1 MGISAKTERLAF
13 KGLKRD
19 TFANVRKTFLENFA
33 MCPKRAVQLSPESKK
48 LLFLKSV
55 KMVVNALTMAISTDV
70 IALPVSPVITVN
82 SKKVFAKTGGVIMEE
97 NASSKPVAAI
107 AFRPGPDYNVKQLS
121 KPVLGILAKILASV
135 PTHLSTRVDLSF
147 VPVAQELQETDVNIM
162 KITVMI
168 QCQTGSY
175 LVRDT
180 VPV

>member
-19 TFANVRKTFLENFA
+19 TFANVRKTFQENFA
-33 MCPKRAVQLSPESKK
+33 MCPKRAVQLSLESKK

-97 NASSKPVAAI
+97 NASSKPVVAI
-107 AFRPGPDYNVKQLS
+107 AFRLGPDYNVKPLS
-121 KPVLGILAKILASV
+121 KPVPGILAKILASV

-175 LVRDT
+175 LVRDM